1 MDAGREWIEAQAA
14 EWPDLAAALED
25 DKLMKAARRTT
36 KYWNRAWEQRVT
48 ELRASPALRHQM
60 TRSHVH
66 RTAIG
71 VTRALVA
78 NVRASCAARHPCSS
92 HTQPA
97 RLTERDFPHIL
108 ERVRLGMMWCRCLQ
122 PLTHTL
128 LPAGPWMVCSAGR
141 CS

>member
-1 MDAGREWIEAQAA
+1 MRRHSTIVDGGREWIEAQAA

-78 NVRASCAARHPCSS
+78 NVRASCAAWQLCSHSHPSGAVRR
-92 HTQPA
+92 T
-97 RLTERDFPHIL
+97 RL
-108 ERVRLGMMWCRCLQ
+108 
-122 PLTHTL
+122 
-128 LPAGPWMVCSAGR
+128 SAHFLA
-141 CS
+141 SAS